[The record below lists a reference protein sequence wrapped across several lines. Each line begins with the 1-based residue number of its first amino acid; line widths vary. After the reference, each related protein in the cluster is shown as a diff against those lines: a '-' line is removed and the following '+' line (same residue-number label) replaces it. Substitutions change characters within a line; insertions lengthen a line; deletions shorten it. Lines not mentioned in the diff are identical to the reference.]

1 MKLIDQVFLKV
12 GLNFLCLFLLIFIFD
27 LVETTIKKSGISK
40 RLLNLIQV
48 VIILLFYIIPVDISV
63 DFNAKLFPTY
73 ENLFPTY
80 ENFITQ
86 CIFYYQ
92 LKSFDFIELTLKKIA
107 RILLFYIIL
116 AIVLYCFDLIQY
128 NWTNLNITL

>member
-1 MKLIDQVFLKV
+1 MKLIDQIFLKV

-27 LVETTIKKSGISK
+27 LVETALKKSDISK
-40 RLLNLIQV
+40 RSLNLIQV
-48 VIILLFYIIPVDISV
+48 VIFLLFYIITVDITV

-80 ENFITQ
+80 EDFITQ

-92 LKSFDFIELTLKKIA
+92 LKSFDFIELTLEKMA

-116 AIVLYCFDLIQY
+116 APVSYCFDLIQ
-128 NWTNLNITL
+128 

>member
-1 MKLIDQVFLKV
+1 MKLIDQIFLKV

-27 LVETTIKKSGISK
+27 LVETALKKSDISK
-40 RLLNLIQV
+40 RSLNLIQV
-48 VIILLFYIIPVDISV
+48 VIFLLFYIIPVDITV

-80 ENFITQ
+80 EDFITQ

-92 LKSFDFIELTLKKIA
+92 LKSFDFIELTLEKMA
-107 RILLFYIIL
+107 SILLFYIIL
-116 AIVLYCFDLIQY
+116 APVSYCFDLIQ
-128 NWTNLNITL
+128 